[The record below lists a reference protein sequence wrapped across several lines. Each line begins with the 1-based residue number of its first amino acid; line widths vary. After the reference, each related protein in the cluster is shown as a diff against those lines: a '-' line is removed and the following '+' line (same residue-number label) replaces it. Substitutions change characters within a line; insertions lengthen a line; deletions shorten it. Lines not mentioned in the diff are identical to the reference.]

1 MTRVRNV
8 PIRLISFFDRLD
20 QVLRT
25 TLSAKKSS
33 KGENS
38 LRVKLEELVD
48 AEAKGKWWIVGSA
61 WEGRQAA
68 AATSASAAASSN
80 DYDATSSNST
90 SVSDATLA
98 KIESL
103 AAKQR
108 MNTQLRKTIF
118 AILLTA
124 EDYVD
129 CFQRLL
135 KLNLNEK
142 QEREIVYVLGS
153 ACLHEKA
160 FNPYYGHLA
169 AKLAAHDKRFKITF
183 KYWFWDKY
191 RELESMVDKRVANL
205 AKLVAHLVSQ
215 GGLSLDAFKVRS
227 KVMNE

>member
-1 MTRVRNV
+1 MCYYSSSCSQSS
-8 PIRLISFFDRLD
+8 LS
-20 QVLRT
+20 QALRA

-38 LRVKLEELVD
+38 LRVSLDELVD
-48 AEAKGKWWIVGSA
+48 AESRGKWWIVGSA
-61 WEGRQAA
+61 WEGRQAGA
-68 AATSASAAASSN
+68 ALAKQESSVDTPN
-80 DYDATSSNST
+80 PSST
-90 SVSDATLA
+90 ISDVKLA

-108 MNTQLRKTIF
+108 MNTELRKTIF

-169 AKLAAHDKRFKITF
+169 AKLTGHDKRF
-183 KYWFWDKY
+183 
-191 RELESMVDKRVANL
+191 
-205 AKLVAHLVSQ
+205 
-215 GGLSLDAFKVRS
+215 VRLTS
-227 KVMNE
+227 SGCSPVRR